1 MSLRIDR
8 KTIEVLELYLRIERP
23 QTRSPFVFIVLKG
36 PNRGNPLTPAGLRT
50 IFRHH
55 RRASSVCKANP
66 HRFRHT
72 FGADMVRAGIS
83 LPALMKLMGHSRI
96 HTTML
101 YVQLSPQD
109 VWREFNRAVQN
120 RDRPPLPEVP

>member
-1 MSLRIDR
+1 MLFRSLRA
-8 KTIEVLELYLRIERP
+8 L
-23 QTRSPFVFIVLKG
+23 
-36 PNRGNPLTPAGLRT
+36 
-50 IFRHH
+50 FRYH
-55 RRASSVCKANP
+55 RRQTKILRANP

-83 LPALMKLMGHSRI
+83 LPALMRLMGHSHI

-109 VWREFNRAVQN
+109 VWREFQRAIQN
-120 RDRPPLPEVP
+120 RGRLPFPEQV